1 MIPSG
6 KVAIVSHDSG
16 GAEILSSLLNQ
27 ISDSYILC
35 LDGPAIKIF
44 KRKSIPIQNFNL
56 EEAIESA
63 DWVLTGTSWE
73 SNLEYK
79 AICLAKDKGK
89 FVVSFLDHWVNYK
102 ERFIRNGREVL
113 PDKILVSDRFANN
126 KACINFP
133 TTPII
138 QLPNLYL
145 QLESKCVYSSRVREC
160 RTPFENILIITEPIK
175 EKIIGNDSSL
185 ELIAIE
191 YFMSNLNKINL
202 SNKKVEM
209 HLRPHPSEPSDKYN
223 FLRVQYPT
231 VEINISKSNKLYED
245 IAWADLVVGMN
256 SFALT
261 VALSSKVPTMSI
273 LPPESKDCVLP
284 YKEIFHLRNM

>member
-1 MIPSG
+1 MKQVIKDVNTLLSG
-6 KVAIVSHDSG
+6 
-16 GAEILSSLLNQ
+16 
-27 ISDSYILC
+27 
-35 LDGPAIKIF
+35 
-44 KRKSIPIQNFNL
+44 
-56 EEAIESA
+56 
-63 DWVLTGTSWE
+63 TGWGD
-73 SNLEYK
+73 LEYH
-79 AICLAKDKGK
+79 ARIEAKKRNIYNIA
-89 FVVSFLDHWVNYK
+89 VIDHWVNYK

-185 ELIAIE
+185 EFIAIE

-284 YKEIFHLRNM
+284 YKEILHLRNI